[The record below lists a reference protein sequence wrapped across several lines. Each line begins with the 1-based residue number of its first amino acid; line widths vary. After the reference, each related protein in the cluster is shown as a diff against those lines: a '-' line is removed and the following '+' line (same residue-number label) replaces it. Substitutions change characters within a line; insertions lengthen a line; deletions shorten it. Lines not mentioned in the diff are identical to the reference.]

1 MNAAINSSDKAI
13 LIKSIAQ
20 MSHAITSAHYE
31 LNGELVA
38 SNSSVLLA
46 ADAPAGAPSQDSL
59 NDILNKAI
67 EVPSTTSIVTVPSS
81 VTKPGPTPDTT
92 MLQMLTQVRTLESYI
107 STLTAFC
114 IYNEHPAPYD
124 ITKADQASAFAVAMA
139 KWRNYV
145 ITGGAVKAMA
155 AYLPV
160 TGMVSQSLSKKV
172 TSADLHL
179 EFLTSLF
186 GGFGL
191 PGAAIKQLDS
201 ILTGVADQLKQV
213 KLSFETQSS
222 TLDHFLTYYY
232 FATVE
237 GTGGDSGIPA
247 MYDCKVR
254 TMYLHIDQ
262 SSWKASLGKSSVEQ
276 FSFNMNYYD
285 MDTTMGDVAGDMPA
299 INASIK
305 QLTGKTEKEIS
316 ALMSPKAITADP
328 QK

>member
-1 MNAAINSSDKAI
+1 MSEEINNVDKDI
-13 LIKSIAQ
+13 LIRSFAQ
-20 MSHAITSAHYE
+20 MSHAITSAHYT
-31 LNGELVA
+31 LNGALVG
-38 SNSSVLLA
+38 SESSVLLA
-46 ADAPAGAPSQDSL
+46 GDPPAGMPSQDSL
-59 NDILNKAI
+59 NDILNNAI
-67 EVPSTTSIVTVPSS
+67 KVPSTTSIVTVPSS
-81 VTKPGPTPDTT
+81 VTNPGPTPDTV
-92 MLQMLTQVRTLESYI
+92 MLKMLSQVRTLESYI

-139 KWRNYV
+139 KWRSYV

-160 TGMVSQSLSKKV
+160 TSLVAQSFTKSV

-179 EFLTSLF
+179 EFLTKLF
-186 GGFGL
+186 GGFSL
-191 PGAAIKQLDS
+191 PAAALTQLDS

-213 KLSFETQSS
+213 KLSFESQSS
-222 TLDHFLTYYY
+222 SLDHFLTYYY
-232 FATVE
+232 FATVQ

-247 MYDCKVR
+247 MFDCKVR

-262 SSWKASLGKSSVEQ
+262 SSWKASIGKSSVDH
-276 FSFNMNYYD
+276 FKFNMNYFD
-285 MDTTMGDVAGDMPA
+285 MDTTMGDLTDDVVA

-305 QLTGKTEKEIS
+305 QLTGKTDVEIS
-316 ALMSPKAITADP
+316 NLMSPKAIKADP

>member
-1 MNAAINSSDKAI
+1 MNAAINSTDKAI
-13 LIKSIAQ
+13 LIKSFAQ
-20 MSHAITSAHYE
+20 MSHAITSSHYE
-31 LNGELVA
+31 LNGNLVSA
-38 SNSSVLLA
+38 ESSVLFA
-46 ADAPAGAPSQDSL
+46 GDAPAGAPSQDSL
-59 NDILNKAI
+59 NDILNNAI
-67 EVPSTTSIVTVPSS
+67 KVPSATSIVAVPSS
-81 VTKPGPTPDTT
+81 VTQPGSTPDTT

-160 TGMVSQSLSKKV
+160 TGMVSQSLSKSV

-179 EFLTSLF
+179 EFLTKLF
-186 GGFGL
+186 GGFSL
-191 PGAAIKQLDS
+191 PAAAITQLDS

-262 SSWKASLGKSSVEQ
+262 SSWKASLGKSSVEH
-276 FSFNMNYYD
+276 FTFNMNYYD
-285 MDTTMGDVAGDMPA
+285 MDTTMGDVASDMSA

-305 QLTGKTEKEIS
+305 QLTGRTDVEIS
-316 ALMSPKAITADP
+316 ALMSPKAISADP